1 VQLLDDILTDDKEQQ
16 IMILGHNKNLLTYL
30 HDSIVDNSLASVGY
44 YIGGMKEKDLKI
56 SETKK
61 IIIAT
66 YQNGG

>member
-1 VQLLDDILTDDKEQQ
+1 
-16 IMILGHNKNLLTYL
+16 MILGHNKNLLTYL